1 MEVSADVMKAT
12 VEFVSE
18 ATPLLKEAEERKQ
31 AADKLIPNVVDTL
44 VKCGFLT
51 NEQRGKAA
59 QTLQDP
65 SKVLQSLMNVALLKT
80 KSASDERPAS
90 LGAGTTVQ
98 RDNAKTASASTLAG
112 VKTSEADQ
120 RFLRNFGL

>member
-1 MEVSADVMKAT
+1 MEVEADVMKAT

-18 ATPLLKEAEERKQ
+18 ATPLLKEAKERKQ
-31 AADKLIPNVVDTL
+31 AAYRLIPSVVDTL

-51 NEQRGKAA
+51 NDQRVKAA

-65 SKVLQSLMNVALLKT
+65 SKVLQSLMNVARLRT
-80 KSASDERPAS
+80 KSAGEEQPAR

-98 RDNAKTASASTLAG
+98 RDNAKTAEAQTPAG
-112 VKTSEADQ
+112 VKVSLADQ
-120 RFLRNFGL
+120 QFLRNFGL